1 MKFIPTYAAL
11 GLKSEHDVFEYL
23 SSTFSEVVR
32 DWDYFVNWEKVF
44 KNTIQFS
51 SQLDLLNE
59 LVGTEDFEGKFRDLV
74 RKNPSVL
81 SVIPSLIV
89 RDGAGSTKYEIL
101 SRTGDGSTVEL
112 FDFDI
117 ANPTDQQIDKTLKF
131 IKESGL
137 IRVFKLGGVKRLH
150 DYLLGVEAGV
160 DSNARKNRSGTAMES
175 LIEAQIRLL
184 VSENAGW
191 SYITQATETQIRNTW
206 DIEISGKKSARRF
219 DFAILA
225 GGQVVL
231 VEVNIYGG
239 GGSKLKSVAG
249 EFVTLAEQLRAKN
262 TKLVWITDGIGWK
275 TALRPL
281 QEAFLE
287 LDYVFNLDL
296 LRHGA
301 LEEAIAQSN
310 K

>member
-101 SRTGDGSTVEL
+101 SRTDDGSTVEL